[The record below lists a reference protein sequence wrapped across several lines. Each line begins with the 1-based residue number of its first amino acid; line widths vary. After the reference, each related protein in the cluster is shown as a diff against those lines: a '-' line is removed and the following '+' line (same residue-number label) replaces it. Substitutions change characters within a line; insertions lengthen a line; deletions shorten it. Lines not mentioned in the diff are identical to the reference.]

1 MHSYLFVG
9 SDIASRIQAI
19 GKQLEERDISPFDQV
34 RPVSTEARIGIAE
47 IREFIR
53 ALSLSPRQ
61 SPSVAGVIEQ
71 ADHLTL
77 EAQAALLKTLEE
89 PPSRAYILLGAPTI
103 EALLPT
109 IVSRCTIVRVA
120 DVVRE
125 DKQWSIDLES
135 SPGKLLAEL
144 SKLGKTKEDYA
155 VAFDQLIA
163 TLEPHKHAAL
173 LHRLLQAKRYLS
185 NNVHPLL
192 LLEHVLLTRYN
203 DISYDQ
209 IPR

>member
-1 MHSYLFVG
+1 MHSYLFIG
-9 SDIASRIQAI
+9 SDVASRIQAI

-61 SPSVAGVIEQ
+61 SPSVAGVIEH

-77 EAQAALLKTLEE
+77 EAQASLLKTLEE

-120 DVVRE
+120 DAVRE

-155 VAFDQLIA
+155 AVFDQLIA

-173 LHRLLQAKRYLS
+173 LHQLLRAKQYLL
-185 NNVHPLL
+185 NNIHPLT
-192 LLEHVLLTRYN
+192 LLEHILLDKANPIRYN
-203 DISYDQ
+203 KL
-209 IPR
+209 